1 MKSGT
6 WAHLLCSSSVT
17 AKRNDN
23 VLKPLV
29 YPLIQIIRGVS
40 TLQPTA
46 QFVPI
51 RLQCAALLND
61 IAVAADVYIPT
72 APVLLAVLTASPF
85 RGDKIRQKGKDGGK
99 MLKPPD
105 MNVTLRLQKSGLET
119 HVVKD
124 QVVNRTLQLLTDLL
138 EIHKFSIAFPEFL
151 FPISVQLRQF
161 LKTCKNSLWRQATKH
176 LLKSAEKWAEDVRKR
191 RCDVNFG
198 PSDVDAVA
206 AFMRNEKTESRRVRI
221 LNPLLGRELRKGHV
235 TSSSNSRKRTK
246 RSENDEKKQE
256 KKTKKQKKS
265 NKKEQKIQ
273 SHKELEKANVDAPDE
288 MGDLDDWTDE
298 DDSEDD
304 EE

>member
-1 MKSGT
+1 MTVK
-6 WAHLLCSSSVT
+6 
-17 AKRNDN
+17 KNDN
-23 VLKPLV
+23 VLKPLI

-51 RLQCAALLND
+51 RLQCATLLND

-85 RGDKIRQKGKDGGK
+85 RGNKVRRGKDDGK

-124 QVVNRTLQLLTDLL
+124 QVVNKTLQLLTDLL
-138 EIHKFSIAFPEFL
+138 EIHKYSIAFPEFL

-161 LKTCKNSLWRQATKH
+161 LKTCKNSLWRQATKQ

-198 PSDVDAVA
+198 PSDTEAVA
-206 AFMRNEKTESRRVRI
+206 AFMRNEKMEARRIRVA
-221 LNPLLGRELRKGHV
+221 NPLLGRELRKGYV
-235 TSSSNSRKRTK
+235 AASSKGTK
-246 RSENDEKKQE
+246 RRSESEEPKKKKKKKKQKTKKKEEKKQSSLLLVGKKNE
-256 KKTKKQKKS
+256 KMD
-265 NKKEQKIQ
+265 
-273 SHKELEKANVDAPDE
+273 VDAPDVV
-288 MGDLDDWTDE
+288 GDLDDWTDE

-304 EE
+304 E

>member
-1 MKSGT
+1 MTVK
-6 WAHLLCSSSVT
+6 
-17 AKRNDN
+17 KNDN
-23 VLKPLV
+23 VLKPLI

-51 RLQCAALLND
+51 RLQCATLLND

-85 RGDKIRQKGKDGGK
+85 RGNKVRRGKDDGK

-124 QVVNRTLQLLTDLL
+124 QVVNKTLQLLTDLL
-138 EIHKFSIAFPEFL
+138 EIHKYSIAFPEFL
-151 FPISVQLRQF
+151 FPISIQLRQF
-161 LKTCKNSLWRQATKH
+161 LKTCKNSLWRQATKQ

-198 PSDVDAVA
+198 PSDTEAVA
-206 AFMRNEKTESRRVRI
+206 AFMRNEKMEARRIRVA
-221 LNPLLGRELRKGHV
+221 NPLLGRELRTSKG
-235 TSSSNSRKRTK
+235 STK
-246 RSENDEKKQE
+246 RKHESEEPKRKKKKK
-256 KKTKKQKKS
+256 KKTKKKEEKKQS
-265 NKKEQKIQ
+265 SLLLVGKKN
-273 SHKELEKANVDAPDE
+273 EKMDVDAPDVV
-288 MGDLDDWTDE
+288 GDLDDWTDE

-304 EE
+304 E